1 MVDEMRI
8 SCRKTYR
15 QSPVRCFGEIVRWNR
30 YVGRWTREDGGRME
44 GGSQVIGTIVA
55 LCFEVAVAC
64 GGFVRR
70 SLTSFQPT
78 PQRRTGKQS
87 AASNSY
93 TLIATP
99 QHYATANR
107 SQL

>member
-1 MVDEMRI
+1 
-8 SCRKTYR
+8 
-15 QSPVRCFGEIVRWNR
+15 
-30 YVGRWTREDGGRME
+30 ME

-55 LCFEVAVAC
+55 LCFEVAAC
-64 GGFVRR
+64 VGFVRR

-93 TLIATP
+93 TLLIATP
-99 QHYATANR
+99 QRY
-107 SQL
+107 SE